1 MCQDVGVYF
10 SLESKMDLADNGNQV
25 DAAGWRIPH
34 LDAALGASRI
44 LRENHIPFGV
54 ISKNNLK
61 DTSPYQVI
69 VLPNVL
75 MLSEEEVEGVKRFVA
90 GGGSLYASGGACAA
104 LLGDVLGISVEGE
117 TVERLTYIT
126 PTAKGRTLVMAE
138 VEPNYPLAL
147 FQPQAKA
154 RASGEEEVLATL
166 TLPYTDPADGAKMAS
181 IHSDPP
187 GVSTDYAA
195 VVYRPYGKGR
205 VMWVSA
211 PLETAEPGLH
221 RRVFAQMVRQLASRA
236 FSFEADAPR
245 AVEVTLFHQ
254 PEKKRFL
261 INVVNEQEQ
270 LPPIP
275 VFNATVRV
283 RMNGKKAVGVTLLPD
298 EKPLPFEVK
307 GEYVEVT
314 VPELDIFHMLTVVYE

>member
-1 MCQDVGVYF
+1 M
-10 SLESKMDLADNGNQV
+10 
-25 DAAGWRIPH
+25 
-34 LDAALGASRI
+34 
-44 LRENHIPFGV
+44 
-54 ISKNNLK
+54 
-61 DTSPYQVI
+61 
-69 VLPNVL
+69 
-75 MLSEEEVEGVKRFVA
+75 
-90 GGGSLYASGGACAA
+90 
-104 LLGDVLGISVEGE
+104 
-117 TVERLTYIT
+117 
-126 PTAKGRTLVMAE
+126 TL
-138 VEPNYPLAL
+138 NYPLAL

-154 RASGEEEVLATL
+154 RAASREEVLATL

-211 PLETAEPGLH
+211 PLETAEPGSH
-221 RRVFAQMVRQLASRA
+221 RTVFAQMVRQLASRP

-283 RMNGKKAVGVTLLPD
+283 RMNGKKAVRVTLLPD

-307 GEYVEVT
+307 GEYVAVT
-314 VPELDIFHMLTVVYE
+314 VPELDIFHMLMVVYE